1 MSTPLVLDKDALR
14 NLGLNSEII
23 YLFEYDIPSAF
34 KNPQTKEIS
43 SSYTKEQAMF
53 FRAIRNKLMFA
64 LKFKL
69 HAVKN
74 LYSSWFIT
82 DDYLERSEKFA
93 ESLRTELI
101 AKGFSEKAEKVRIIP
116 IVTTEE
122 GFETFEARK
131 EEFLLEFILE
141 SQKIID
147 KGLKEKRLSD
157 SLVWRANKTVEI
169 VSILKESLADK
180 SKKSRYNEIVD
191 SLTSLNDSVNRF
203 EQLKQKAKEKQAKGL
218 SKIKKAKSQKKIK
231 PSKKNIRNLSKA
243 LSKSLSKTV

>member
-1 MSTPLVLDKDALR
+1 MSTKTPLVLDKNALE
-14 NLGLNSEII
+14 NLGLKSEVI
-23 YLFEYDIPSAF
+23 YLLEYDIPSAF
-34 KNPQTKEIS
+34 KNPQTKELS
-43 SSYTKEQAMF
+43 TLYTKEQAMF

-82 DDYLERSEKFA
+82 DDFLEKSEKFA

-101 AKGFSEKAEKVRIIP
+101 AKGFSDKADKVRIIP

-141 SQKIID
+141 SQKIMD
-147 KGLKEKRLSD
+147 KTLKEKRASD

-180 SKKSRYNEIVD
+180 TKKSRYNEIVD
-191 SLTSLNDSVNRF
+191 SLTALSDSISRF
-203 EQLKQKAKEKQAKGL
+203 EQLKAQKEQKSKKGLAKIQKTKAKQKAKAQ
-218 SKIKKAKSQKKIK
+218 KIK
-231 PSKKNIRNLSKA
+231 PKAKITASKK
-243 LSKSLSKTV
+243 